1 MKNIRGQFP
10 ILTKKINGRAM
21 IYFDN
26 AATSQKPQSVINS
39 MVDFYTKHNS
49 NVHRGINPLAEEA
62 TRQYENARKKVKE
75 FINANSTQEII
86 FTKGATESINLIA
99 QSWGRKNLKKG
110 DIVVLSI
117 AEHHAN
123 FVPWLQLK
131 KEIGIEIDV
140 ISLTGKGYLDIQKAK
155 NLLTQKK
162 VKLLALTLCSNVLGA
177 IETRSIV
184 SLQKIARANNI
195 KILLDASQAISHIV
209 VNVKK
214 LNCDFLAFSG
224 HKMFGPTG
232 CGVLYGK
239 NELLEKIPAWQ
250 GGGDMIREV
259 FTNKFSENNLPYKF
273 EAGTPNIAGAIG
285 LGVAVDFIKKTGFKN
300 ILKKEEELT
309 NYFLKKIKECDFA
322 VLHGPTI
329 SKDRILVF
337 SLTIKGV
344 HPHDAADALGQK
356 GIILRAGHH
365 CAQPLH
371 DYLKVSATLR
381 ASLSFYNTTEEIDLF
396 FKELKKV
403 YQKFN

>member
-162 VKLLALTLCSNVLGA
+162 V
-177 IETRSIV
+177 
-184 SLQKIARANNI
+184 
-195 KILLDASQAISHIV
+195 
-209 VNVKK
+209 
-214 LNCDFLAFSG
+214 
-224 HKMFGPTG
+224 
-232 CGVLYGK
+232 
-239 NELLEKIPAWQ
+239 
-250 GGGDMIREV
+250 
-259 FTNKFSENNLPYKF
+259 
-273 EAGTPNIAGAIG
+273 
-285 LGVAVDFIKKTGFKN
+285 
-300 ILKKEEELT
+300 
-309 NYFLKKIKECDFA
+309 
-322 VLHGPTI
+322 
-329 SKDRILVF
+329 
-337 SLTIKGV
+337 
-344 HPHDAADALGQK
+344 
-356 GIILRAGHH
+356 
-365 CAQPLH
+365 
-371 DYLKVSATLR
+371 
-381 ASLSFYNTTEEIDLF
+381 
-396 FKELKKV
+396 
-403 YQKFN
+403 